1 MLVVPALVASIGLV
15 FAVLMERVS
24 WAVAFRT
31 AVFMPMAISAFAAGI
46 TWRIVYLD
54 DPNLGVAN
62 AAIKSVDDVFNPSGV
77 LPQASPSTKHLV
89 QQGGGMQLKNPVQAG
104 DTAEL
109 GLTAIPPTDIPSD
122 AQQAVAPEPLQGGI
136 SGVVWRDFKPGGGKP
151 GTVES
156 EELGLPGVHLDLL
169 DQGGSKVASTS
180 SAADGS
186 FQFADVGNGSYTVA
200 ISAST
205 FAKPFGGVE
214 WLGPRLV
221 TPAIMIAYLWIWAG
235 FAMVVIAAGLAAIPR
250 DVLEA
255 ARTDGASEFQVF
267 RKVTAPLLAPVLT
280 VVFVTMLIN
289 VLKVFDIVISIAP
302 GSSQDDAN
310 VLALAMWRTS
320 FGGSNDFGVG
330 SAIAVLIFLLVIPV
344 LAAQRPALP
353 EGGLMATVT
362 AEQTARQRV
371 GAPPARR
378 SYRWLRR
385 APIHLVLLVFGLLWL
400 IPTIGLFV
408 TSLMQPTDFQQQGWW
423 NYLAHPGQ
431 LTLDNYRAVF
441 DNQAIMDSLWT
452 TVLVA
457 VGGTAVPV
465 IVGAL
470 AGYAFAW
477 LEFPGRDWI
486 FIIVVALLV
495 VPLQMALIPM
505 FQLYNDLN
513 LFDTVLGLVLF
524 HAAFGLPFAI
534 FLLRNFFIGIPR
546 DLMEAARIDGAGEFK
561 IFWRLILPLGKPAI
575 ASLAIFQ
582 FLWTWNDLLVALT
595 FGRST
600 VPITVAI
607 FSQMRQFSGNI
618 ELIAPATFISLI
630 VPLAVFFIFQRSFVQ
645 GLLAGSVK

>member
-1 MLVVPALVASIGLV
+1 MGVGRDTILERPPATTSVGGRPPGALRRYALAGAFLAPAAILLGVWVVYPTIHTIIRSFYDRSGDTFVWFDNYQTIFTSDILVTAVKNNLLWVLVVPAAVASIGLV

-77 LPQASPSTKHLV
+77 LPQASPSTKDLV
-89 QQGGGMQLKNPVQAG
+89 QQGGGGMQLKNPVQAG

-151 GTVES
+151 GTVET

-344 LAAQRPALP
+344 LL
-353 EGGLMATVT
+353 LNV
-362 AEQTARQRV
+362 
-371 GAPPARR
+371 RR
-378 SYRWLRR
+378 FRR
-385 APIHLVLLVFGLLWL
+385 
-400 IPTIGLFV
+400 
-408 TSLMQPTDFQQQGWW
+408 
-423 NYLAHPGQ
+423 
-431 LTLDNYRAVF
+431 
-441 DNQAIMDSLWT
+441 
-452 TVLVA
+452 
-457 VGGTAVPV
+457 
-465 IVGAL
+465 
-470 AGYAFAW
+470 
-477 LEFPGRDWI
+477 
-486 FIIVVALLV
+486 
-495 VPLQMALIPM
+495 
-505 FQLYNDLN
+505 
-513 LFDTVLGLVLF
+513 
-524 HAAFGLPFAI
+524 
-534 FLLRNFFIGIPR
+534 
-546 DLMEAARIDGAGEFK
+546 EA
-561 IFWRLILPLGKPAI
+561 
-575 ASLAIFQ
+575 
-582 FLWTWNDLLVALT
+582 
-595 FGRST
+595 
-600 VPITVAI
+600 
-607 FSQMRQFSGNI
+607 
-618 ELIAPATFISLI
+618 
-630 VPLAVFFIFQRSFVQ
+630 
-645 GLLAGSVK
+645 